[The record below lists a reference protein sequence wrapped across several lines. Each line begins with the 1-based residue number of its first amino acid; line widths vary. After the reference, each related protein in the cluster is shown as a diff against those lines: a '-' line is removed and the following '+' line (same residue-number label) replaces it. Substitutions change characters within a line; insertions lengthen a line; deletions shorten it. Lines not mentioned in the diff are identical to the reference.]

1 MCGAPDVRATFDRL
15 ATEYDE
21 LKLRV
26 IPGYRHVQD
35 LAFRYASAH
44 PRERV
49 LELGCG
55 TGEWAS
61 AFLQNHPA
69 AQYVAIESSSKM
81 RERASTRLAGHG
93 TRFRLV
99 DHDLNGS
106 LPEGPFDLVVSFF
119 AIHHVHNKQR
129 LVENVFASLASG
141 GLFMYAD
148 ITVAPDPVLERS
160 FLDGWIAFM
169 RGAGLDPDRIPH
181 VLADHREYD
190 LAESASTQL
199 SYLRA
204 AGFAPAE
211 IIWRDEKF
219 AVFYAARPDAETPA

>member
-1 MCGAPDVRATFDRL
+1 MCGPPDVRATFDRL

-26 IPGYRHVQD
+26 IPGYRRVQD
-35 LAFRYASAH
+35 LAIRYASAH

-69 AQYVAIESSSKM
+69 AQYVAIESSPKM
-81 RERASTRLAGHG
+81 RERASTRLASHG
-93 TRFRLV
+93 TRFRLL
-99 DHDLNGS
+99 DRDLNGS
-106 LPEGPFDLVVSFF
+106 LPVGPFDLIVSFF

-148 ITVAPDPVLERS
+148 ITVAPDPVLEQS
-160 FLDGWIAFM
+160 FLRNVSHLALPSPCSNTLGRPIAAACCSARWICPTTSRTPDCPVRFALP
-169 RGAGLDPDRIPH
+169 GAHVSSRSTAASSSGTRRCPIADP
-181 VLADHREYD
+181 
-190 LAESASTQL
+190 
-199 SYLRA
+199 
-204 AGFAPAE
+204 
-211 IIWRDEKF
+211 
-219 AVFYAARPDAETPA
+219 